1 MSQKTNTKKLR
12 VCDQCGKDQ
21 EYAADEC
28 DTYRNCWGKECR
40 AAPKDDMIVVSIPDA
55 KGRKFFDFCGLEC
68 LRTWIANNAH
78 ALPEPSGD
86 RLERVVGDP
95 K

>member
-12 VCDQCGKDQ
+12 VCDQCGKEQ

-68 LRTWIANNAH
+68 LRTWIADT
-78 ALPEPSGD
+78 SI
-86 RLERVVGDP
+86 ERPMKPQEGGA
-95 K
+95 